1 VAAKL
6 KTSDGN
12 HILAATWDVHKT
24 LFFPATIKVS
34 GIDNIGILH
43 EMTGV
48 LSNQLNINIYK
59 LTVSTKDGIFD
70 CEIQLGVH
78 DVEDVKTI
86 CNKLKNMTGIE
97 EVTRID

>member
-1 VAAKL
+1 MGV
-6 KTSDGN
+6 
-12 HILAATWDVHKT
+12 
-24 LFFPATIKVS
+24 
-34 GIDNIGILH
+34 LH

-48 LSNQLNINIYK
+48 LSNQFNINIHR
-59 LTVSTKDGIFD
+59 LTVTTKDGIFD
-70 CEIQLGVH
+70 GEIQLGVH